1 MCLHFRLSVMRRL
14 PGQSTSHVVGTYVR
28 KALKCNDD
36 RDCSV
41 VWCGVGHGPGCLVLF
56 IFVIW
61 IYILHCMSFNA
72 LFVRPS

>member
-1 MCLHFRLSVMRRL
+1 MCLHFRLSVMRL

-41 VWCGVGHGPGCLVLF
+41 AWCWPWPSLSSIVYLCDLDLYFPLH
-56 IFVIW
+56 VI
-61 IYILHCMSFNA
+61 
-72 LFVRPS
+72 